1 MFFFF
6 SIATKRR
13 KNDAAAT
20 FWTALAASSAELR
33 RRSAAECE
41 WRSVLLAA
49 RRDLTLPRG
58 EEPEVLDA
66 WSRLLDGRC
75 AGHVGGSSRAAWPTV
90 GEEGRLASDPQPG
103 LGCVERLGGRV
114 CELGGAVDP
123 GLPLWILRVR
133 SGG

>member
-1 MFFFF
+1 LFFFF

-41 WRSVLLAA
+41 RRSALLAA
-49 RRDLTLPRG
+49 RRDPTLPRV

-75 AGHVGGSSRAAWPTV
+75 TGHVGGSGRAVWPR
-90 GEEGRLASDPQPG
+90 GR
-103 LGCVERLGGRV
+103 
-114 CELGGAVDP
+114 
-123 GLPLWILRVR
+123 R
-133 SGG
+133 SGGGAAGVGPAARAGVRRDARWAGV